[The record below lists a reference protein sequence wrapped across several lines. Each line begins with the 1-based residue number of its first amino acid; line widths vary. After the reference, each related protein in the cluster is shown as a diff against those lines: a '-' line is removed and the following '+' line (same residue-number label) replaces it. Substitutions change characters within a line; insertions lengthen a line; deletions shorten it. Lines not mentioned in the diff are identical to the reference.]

1 MEELWFELNGI
12 DEDNPVLAVEADL
25 AKEREEKI
33 EDAIELA
40 DKEKGI
46 TPEVIEN
53 GVTEMTVSDEQK
65 PVDAEPLTEQLDE
78 RLFADFEESVTP
90 DELSSTIKNFA
101 NLGARLSN
109 IKTKDAYKVFDIVNA
124 IYFDLGLE
132 VKRLRKNLLES
143 VQCNDGK
150 TSLNEEMFN
159 DTVNPLD
166 AIDPSK
172 PFNAD
177 EYETEDEAR
186 MAFELY
192 IAKKYHNNRIS
203 ESLEDNEAICPI
215 SHEDCP
221 AVEDDETPYERWW
234 NDVHQEVNDEII
246 DDIVP
251 KESTP
256 MTEAAEPAEDDP
268 TQPPELMWKYQGG
281 EGLAEEFG
289 GDSFQ
294 DIELK
299 EGDWTDSKYTASNS
313 LSKPEVLDAINR
325 ASTVDEI
332 VKLSTNAIPENRR
345 GQKSVARFLQSLPK
359 DKTVDRA
366 RAHVYN
372 FILAD
377 KDAVVEGLD
386 EPTIEEDFI
395 DNLISSWTTNR
406 KDVKVTEG
414 LLFENRGDRNI
425 DFLYTLFQYDD
436 NLNWSKAYEQLLELN
451 SPNALTDYKKLSDS
465 AKAYIAQ
472 LEFNRLPADVIAL
485 VDRTVNMVWLTRRS
499 EPKTLE
505 QLQSDFTAEDKELLP
520 QVEDVTKTWAGRARE
535 LAGME

>member
-1 MEELWFELNGI
+1 MKLMEELWFELNGI

-78 RLFADFEESVTP
+78 RLFADFEEGCSCEEEC
-90 DELSSTIKNFA
+90 DCGK
-101 NLGARLSN
+101 
-109 IKTKDAYKVFDIVNA
+109 KKDAELDEDIFGD
-124 IYFDLGLE
+124 IP
-132 VKRLRKNLLES
+132 
-143 VQCNDGK
+143 Q
-150 TSLNEEMFN
+150 
-159 DTVNPLD
+159 NPID
-166 AIDPSK
+166 SIDPKK

-192 IAKKYHNNRIS
+192 MAKKYHNNRIS

-251 KESTP
+251 EESTP